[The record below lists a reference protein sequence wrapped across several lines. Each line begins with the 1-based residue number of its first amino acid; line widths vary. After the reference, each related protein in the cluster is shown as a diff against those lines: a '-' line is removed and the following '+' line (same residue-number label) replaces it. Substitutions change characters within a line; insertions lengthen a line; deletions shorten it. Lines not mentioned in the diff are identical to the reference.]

1 MFHDKTMQTK
11 KKEQKALYL
20 NLFPPFMEL
29 ENYLHRLIV

>member
-1 MFHDKTMQTK
+1 MVHDKTWQTK

-20 NLFPPFMEL
+20 NLFLPFREL